1 MGRLSW
7 ASAGLLVVVFTTVAS
22 AQQTTSTEDL
32 KRMSLQEVLQI
43 EVTTVSRVPEP
54 IATVPAAAFVI
65 TQEDIRRSGATSIPE
80 LLRMVPGVQVA
91 RLGGGTW
98 AIGIRGFADRLS
110 RSVLVLIDGRAVYS
124 PLFAGTYWE
133 TQDTLLADIDRIEV
147 IRGPGGTLWGAN
159 AVNGI
164 INIITKTAK
173 ETQGALV
180 SAGGGPVERGFGEFR
195 YGGSTPDVNYRAYA
209 KAFDRGAEY
218 HQDGSAFS
226 TWRAAQAGARV
237 DRPLPGDRM
246 VTVEGDV
253 YDGRLGERPTLS
265 SYTPPFTRTFE
276 TDAPLS
282 GGNVVARYA
291 GPDFQFQTY
300 YDRTNRR
307 EQPVAED
314 RDTFD
319 LDFQQTLRRWT
330 HQVATWGGEYRLTSG
345 RITAVAPTAFT
356 PADRTDN
363 LFTTFVQ
370 DEIAV
375 APARLRLT
383 LGSKFEHNSYS
394 GWEVQP
400 TARVAWTPHAH
411 SMIWGAV
418 TRAVRTPSR
427 VETDYTTISVAA
439 VAPLPTIVRLTPDPG
454 FNPERLIAYETGY
467 RFRPIDRA
475 YFTVSAFYNDYA
487 NTLGT
492 DLLGSFVETSPLPPH
507 LVLPVEF
514 TNSLHGS
521 SAGVET
527 TADVR
532 PKPWLRL
539 TTNYS
544 YLDVAFSRNP
554 GSRDVSQER
563 HYEQAIPHHQVQAGA
578 SFDVRRWSFD
588 YWLRYVSQL
597 AAGPVPAYTA
607 SDIRI
612 GWRPTR
618 ELELSLV
625 GQDLFDDHHLEWF
638 AGTGVNVEVRRSVF
652 ARVTWRR

>member
-110 RSVLVLIDGRAVYS
+110 RSVLVLIDGRAVY
-124 PLFAGTYWE
+124 
-133 TQDTLLADIDRIEV
+133 R
-147 IRGPGGTLWGAN
+147 
-159 AVNGI
+159 I

-345 RITAVAPTAFT
+345 
-356 PADRTDN
+356 
-363 LFTTFVQ
+363 
-370 DEIAV
+370 
-375 APARLRLT
+375 
-383 LGSKFEHNSYS
+383 
-394 GWEVQP
+394 
-400 TARVAWTPHAH
+400 
-411 SMIWGAV
+411 
-418 TRAVRTPSR
+418 
-427 VETDYTTISVAA
+427 
-439 VAPLPTIVRLTPDPG
+439 
-454 FNPERLIAYETGY
+454 
-467 RFRPIDRA
+467 
-475 YFTVSAFYNDYA
+475 
-487 NTLGT
+487 
-492 DLLGSFVETSPLPPH
+492 
-507 LVLPVEF
+507 
-514 TNSLHGS
+514 
-521 SAGVET
+521 
-527 TADVR
+527 
-532 PKPWLRL
+532 
-539 TTNYS
+539 
-544 YLDVAFSRNP
+544 
-554 GSRDVSQER
+554 
-563 HYEQAIPHHQVQAGA
+563 
-578 SFDVRRWSFD
+578 
-588 YWLRYVSQL
+588 
-597 AAGPVPAYTA
+597 
-607 SDIRI
+607 
-612 GWRPTR
+612 
-618 ELELSLV
+618 
-625 GQDLFDDHHLEWF
+625 
-638 AGTGVNVEVRRSVF
+638 
-652 ARVTWRR
+652 